1 MKLIIENW
9 RSFLEEARIPLPKLT
24 PPDPLPKPI
33 PGRPDMPGRKPS
45 HQSDHPEQSGKPK
58 TVKIDV
64 DPENP
69 DITRALE
76 IADSDLPVRRLK
88 GVEELLD
95 IFKEVPENNQLALF
109 QTVGSVIEK
118 VESDPGII
126 ISPRLQSK
134 IDDFKR
140 LKKERDDLESS
151 PTVAQYANTL
161 DMTETIENLE
171 SILESILGGKDL
183 IK

>member
-24 PPDPLPKPI
+24 PPDPLPPSLEDY
-33 PGRPDMPGRKPS
+33 PDMPGRKPS
-45 HQSDHPEQSGKPK
+45 DQSDHPEQSGRPK

-64 DPENP
+64 DSENQ
-69 DITRALE
+69 DIRRALE
-76 IADSDLPVRRLK
+76 IVDSDLPVRRLK

-95 IFKEVPENNQLALF
+95 IFKKIPDHNQLALF
-109 QTVGSVIEK
+109 QTVGSAIEK
-118 VESDPGII
+118 VESDPGIT

-171 SILESILGGKDL
+171 SILESILNG
-183 IK
+183 

>member
-9 RSFLEEARIPLPKLT
+9 RSFLEKTKIPSPKLT

-33 PGRPDMPGRKPS
+33 PGHPDMPGRKPS
-45 HQSDHPEQSGKPK
+45 DQSDHPEQSGRPK
-58 TVKIDV
+58 TMKIDV
-64 DPENP
+64 DSENQ
-69 DITRALE
+69 DIARALK

-95 IFKEVPENNQLALF
+95 IFKKIPDHNQLALF
-109 QTVGSVIEK
+109 QTVGSAIEK
-118 VESDPGII
+118 VESDPGIT
-126 ISPRLQSK
+126 ISPRLQFK
-134 IDDFKR
+134 IEDFKR
-140 LKKERDDLESS
+140 LKKERDLEYS